1 MRVCV
6 RVWARVRAVCVL
18 LTVLPAGHGNGDDDV
33 APMGQYVPAPAEQL
47 PLHAVVVNPV
57 APPYVFTGHRPE
69 HIAVVAPDVVP

>member
-1 MRVCV
+1 M
-6 RVWARVRAVCVL
+6 WEKVL
-18 LTVLPAGHGNGDDDV
+18 TEEVPGGHGNGDDED
-33 APMGQYVPAPAEQL
+33 APTGQYVPAPAVQL